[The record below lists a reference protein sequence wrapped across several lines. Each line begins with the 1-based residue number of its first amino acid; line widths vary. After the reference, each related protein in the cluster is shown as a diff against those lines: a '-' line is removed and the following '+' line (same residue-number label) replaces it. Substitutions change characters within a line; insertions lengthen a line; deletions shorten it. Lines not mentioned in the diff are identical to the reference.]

1 MKMRKLF
8 MTIALLGVGAFYV
21 PMPVAAQQIEAEL
34 SPVEEQYSSVGEVYE
49 AQAEQTKPTNRRGS
63 RNKKSDGPRI
73 EIEPY
78 IEAQQVLVA
87 DLTDG
92 GDVLTYST
100 VAVGVDAS
108 VQTRRVEAQVSLRYE
123 RLIGYDNG
131 VDSQHN
137 ITGLARGSV
146 ALTRGLSIEAGGI
159 ATRTRVDGR
168 GAAPS
173 NLVGNPDNVTQV
185 YSVYA
190 GPTLSSNIGEASV
203 SAAYRAGYTKVE
215 DRVTGPLPP
224 GQQRVD
230 LFDDSVSHVAT
241 ASVGIQPGVL
251 PIGIASSVGF
261 AREDAG
267 QLDQRF
273 ESKFARVDVTLPV
286 TPTIAVIGGVGYED
300 IEISE
305 RDALKDGLGIPVV
318 GGDGRLVTDPNSPRL
333 SAYDQDGIIWDV
345 GVMWRPSP
353 RTSLVATYG
362 RRYGSDTYTGSF
374 SYQPGRDWAVN
385 VSVYDTVSGFGSLL
399 NDSLSSLPTQFR
411 SSRNPLSGDI
421 SSCAF
426 AQSGGFCFNDA
437 LQTASSAAFRQRGIT
452 ASFSGSKGGWDRGF
466 AVGYSRRKF
475 IASQLGAQ
483 SQIDGAIDQN
493 YFAVASLGK
502 SLDERT
508 RFETNVYANYFDP
521 GFSGAGNVISTGANA
536 ALYRRILRGLSAS
549 AAVGLDSYKQENFDS
564 ELTASALLG
573 LRYSF

>member
-1 MKMRKLF
+1 MRMHTPTLKL
-8 MTIALLGVGAFYV
+8 ALLGGAMFFI
-21 PMPVAAQQIEAEL
+21 PLPAIAQELASEL
-34 SPVEEQYSSVGEVYE
+34 SPVEEQYGAPVEEVA
-49 AQAEQTKPTNRRGS
+49 AQGDDGAPTTRRGS
-63 RNKKSDGPRI
+63 RRDKRSGPRI

-87 DLTDG
+87 DLNNG

-100 VAVGVDAS
+100 VAVGLDAS
-108 VQTRRVEAQVSLRYE
+108 VQTRRAEAQVSLRYE
-123 RLIGYDNG
+123 RLIGYDND
-131 VDSQHN
+131 VDGQDN
-137 ITGLARGSV
+137 ISGLARGSI
-146 ALTRGLSIEAGGI
+146 ALTRGLSVEAGGI
-159 ATRTRVDGR
+159 AARTRADGR

-190 GPTLSSNIGEASV
+190 GPTLATNIGEASV

-215 DRVTGPLPP
+215 DRVVGSLPP
-224 GQQRVD
+224 GQQRAD

-251 PIGIASSVGF
+251 PIGIAASVGF

-305 RDALKDGLGIPVV
+305 RDALRDGIGNPVV
-318 GGDGRLVTDPNSPRL
+318 GGDGRLVTDPASPRL

-345 GVMWRPSP
+345 GVTWRPSR
-353 RTSLVATYG
+353 RTSLLATYG

-399 NDSLSSLPTQFR
+399 SDNLSNLPTEFR
-411 SSRNPLSGDI
+411 ASRNPLSGDI

-437 LQTASSAAFRQRGIT
+437 LQTASAAAFRQRGLT
-452 ASFSGSKGGWDRGF
+452 ASFSGSNGGWDRGF
-466 AVGYSRRKF
+466 AIGYNRRKF
-475 IASQLGAQ
+475 IASRLGAQ
-483 SQIDGAIDQN
+483 AQIDGLIDQN
-493 YFAVASLGK
+493 YFAVAYLGTA
-502 SLDERT
+502 LDART
-508 RFETNVYANYFDP
+508 RFESNIYANYFDP
-521 GFSGAGNVISTGANA
+521 GFAGAGNVISTGANA

-549 AAVGLDSYKQENFDS
+549 AAVGLDSYKQEDFDS